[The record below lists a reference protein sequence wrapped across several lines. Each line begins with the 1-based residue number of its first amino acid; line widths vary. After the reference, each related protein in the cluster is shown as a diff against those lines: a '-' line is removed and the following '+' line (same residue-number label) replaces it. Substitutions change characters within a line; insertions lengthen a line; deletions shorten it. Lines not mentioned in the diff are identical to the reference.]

1 MNFLVW
7 KCLNFD
13 NQLKFVHK
21 GPINNIP
28 ALVQIMAWCRPGD
41 KPLSEPML
49 VSLLTCTCITRP
61 QWVKQASCQLY
72 SVPQCCCTQF
82 FVHREDKIDLISSH
96 LTLSYVILSYLPI
109 LLLHYRP
116 LFLAKQNE
124 GVGRLL
130 GHDDIS
136 CRFGTGFDLDPLDVG
151 GYRRRGERLDIDW
164 LCLDER
170 LVNGSGWGWGHPRPV
185 RTGLLERNDI
195 PMA

>member
-1 MNFLVW
+1 MCFMFPPKNLARKGLSRLAVNFTLF
-7 KCLNFD
+7 LD
-13 NQLKFVHK
+13 
-21 GPINNIP
+21 
-28 ALVQIMAWCRPGD
+28 
-41 KPLSEPML
+41 
-49 VSLLTCTCITRP
+49 VSA
-61 QWVKQASCQLY
+61 K
-72 SVPQCCCTQF
+72 F
-82 FVHREDKIDLISSH
+82 FVHREDEIDIISSH

-130 GHDDIS
+130 GQDDIS

-185 RTGLLERNDI
+185 RTGLLERNDT